1 MAGWWWLLRKL
12 VRIGRTQR
20 ITSIADLVSSRFG
33 KSPWIGAIV
42 TLIAVVAAFVG
53 LRTDRRVEA
62 K

>member
-1 MAGWWWLLRKL
+1 MQATMPAGL
-12 VRIGRTQR
+12 VL
-20 ITSIADLVSSRFG
+20 SV
-33 KSPWIGAIV
+33 IV